1 MLGSK
6 KNPLFDMKDYYNT
19 LGVQKTATQEEIKA
33 AFRKLAS
40 ETHPDKGGDEAEFRA
55 ISEAYE
61 TLGNEALRR
70 AYDESQSQKPIE
82 NLKEVVREVVD
93 EYFDNLNQ

>member
-1 MLGSK
+1 
-6 KNPLFDMKDYYNT
+6 MKDYYND
-19 LGVQKTATQEEIKA
+19 LGVQKTATQDEIKA
-33 AFRKLAS
+33 AFRRLSTEK
-40 ETHPDKGGDEAEFRA
+40 HPDKPGGNEAEFRS

-61 TLGNEALRR
+61 ILGDPVKRR

-93 EYFDNLNQ
+93 EYFGQFK